1 MAIWRGGVDVGGS
14 IGVVGVTPLSSARAQ
29 GLLRESGIVKDGKTF
44 HPVMRDANGNVAL
57 YRRALIKANGLQN
70 PVQFKMTFN
79 CPAGINQPNLETYTQ
94 THEYTLDAREAYSRS
109 TKTRQTRQK
118 WSQSEPDSKVKGGGL
133 DWQTHKMNASTAGI
147 GEGSIKQKYDNA
159 AQICYTMWDPDG
171 LGLTDKQ
178 KTRTHSEGK
187 YPTQENILDLFCSKV
202 SIPEKSINFTSMR
215 HYGTHFPYP
224 QSVSYGTLSTTFYCD
239 GSMHIKNFF
248 DAWQKLIYNDITG
261 NFNYYE
267 EYISEFD
274 IYTRT
279 TLPVRSRSGLGVVT
293 TKSTPKDEKN
303 WIQKSSAKLD
313 DWTGVGKPE
322 DAPEHPK
329 VKLEFRNNYGVKV
342 MQAWPQIVS
351 AIDLGHQSTNSVG
364 EFTVTWVYK
373 KWNTFNLGD
382 VAKRRKI
389 NLPTGVAADDA
400 TGFPFIRDLPPELS
414 GPLTEGINQGV
425 VTSPLNNFSSL
436 V

>member
-1 MAIWRGGVDVGGS
+1 
-14 IGVVGVTPLSSARAQ
+14 
-29 GLLRESGIVKDGKTF
+29 
-44 HPVMRDANGNVAL
+44 MRDANGNVAL

-79 CPAGINQPNLETYTQ
+79 CPTGINQPILGTQ
-94 THEYTLDAREAYSRS
+94 TNIHRNPT
-109 TKTRQTRQK
+109 TKGSMLQRNTMRVTTSPDWK
-118 WSQSEPDSKVKGGGL
+118 QSEPDSKVKGGGL

-147 GEGSIKQKYDNA
+147 GEGSIKQKYDNG

-293 TKSTPKDEKN
+293 TKSTPKEEKN

-400 TGFPFIRDLPPELS
+400 TGCPFIRYLPPELS
-414 GPLTEGINQGV
+414 GP
-425 VTSPLNNFSSL
+425 
-436 V
+436 